1 MMQGDSYNLGI
12 RILNNARSPV
22 TPDDI
27 IDIEM
32 TIGHLRK
39 TYRKS
44 QIFYDNGRWFF
55 PLSQKETFSLSP
67 TLVKAQVRVLWS
79 NGVMEGKTIRGIRVN
94 ESMSK
99 EAL

>member
-12 RILNNARSPV
+12 RILNNAGAPI

-27 IDIEM
+27 IDIEI

-39 TYRKS
+39 TYRNS
-44 QIFYDNGRWFF
+44 QISYNDGRWFF
-55 PLSQKETFSLSP
+55 PLSQKETFSFTPSV
-67 TLVKAQVRVLWS
+67 VKAQTRVLWK
-79 NGVMEGKTIRGIRVN
+79 NGVMEGKQIHGIRVN

>member
-12 RILNNARSPV
+12 RILNNAGAPV

-27 IDIEM
+27 IDIEIS
-32 TIGHLRK
+32 IGHLRK
-39 TYRKS
+39 TYRDK
-44 QIFYDNGRWFF
+44 QIFYSDGRWFF
-55 PLSQKETFSLSP
+55 PLSQKETFSLTP
-67 TLVKAQVRVLWS
+67 TVVKAQTRVLWS
-79 NGVMEGKTIRGIRVN
+79 NGVMEGKQLRGIRVN